1 MYTSVLSRQQ
11 LILVAGDIVTLG
23 LVTVFGFA
31 SHGEVETAGV
41 RMLTTFLPLVA
52 AWLLVAPHLK
62 VFEMQ
67 RVGVLRELWR
77 PFWAMVLAGPM
88 AAWLRGVMLNAPI
101 LPIFV
106 IVIGGVS
113 AMALLAWRSLFLMTV
128 SWKRRFYE

>member
-1 MYTSVLSRQQ
+1 MYTSSLSRQQ
-11 LILVAGDIVTLG
+11 FILVAGDIVTLG

-31 SHGEVETAGV
+31 SHGEAETAGF

-62 VFEMQ
+62 VFEMH
-67 RVGVLRELWR
+67 RAGEVRELWR

-88 AAWLRGVMLNAPI
+88 AAFLRGVMLNAPI

-106 IVIGGVS
+106 VVIGGIS
-113 AMALLAWRSLFLMTV
+113 AIALLAWRGLFLMAAFR
-128 SWKRRFYE
+128 KR

>member
-11 LILVAGDIVTLG
+11 LILVSGDIVTLG

-31 SHGEVETAGV
+31 SHGEANTAGV

-67 RVGVLRELWR
+67 RVGDLRELWR

-88 AAWLRGVMLNAPI
+88 AAWLRGVLLNAPI
-101 LPIFV
+101 IPVFV
-106 IVIGGVS
+106 VVIGGVS
-113 AMALLAWRSLFLMTV
+113 AIALLAWRGLFLVTV
-128 SWKRRFYE
+128 SWKR

>member
-1 MYTSVLSRQQ
+1 MCTSSLSRQQ
-11 LILVAGDIVTLG
+11 FILVAGDIVTLG

-31 SHGEVETAGV
+31 SHGEAETAGL

-62 VFEMQ
+62 AFEMQ
-67 RVGVLRELWR
+67 RVGELRELWR

-88 AAWLRGVMLNAPI
+88 AAWLRGMMLNAPI

-106 IVIGGVS
+106 VVIGGIS
-113 AMALLAWRSLFLMTV
+113 AIALLAWRSLFLV
-128 SWKRRFYE
+128 IAFRKR

>member
-1 MYTSVLSRQQ
+1 MNMPILSRQQ
-11 LILVAGDIVTLG
+11 LILAAGDIVTLG

-31 SHGEVETAGV
+31 SHGEAETAGV

-52 AWLLVAPHLK
+52 AWLLVAPHLE

-67 RVGVLRELWR
+67 RVTDLRQLWR

-106 IVIGGVS
+106 VVIGGVS
-113 AMALLAWRSLFLMTV
+113 AIALLAWRGLFWVTA
-128 SWKRRFYE
+128 SWKR

>member
-88 AAWLRGVMLNAPI
+88 AALLRGVMLNAPI

-113 AMALLAWRSLFLMTV
+113 AIALLAWRSLFLVTV
-128 SWKRRFYE
+128 SWKR